1 MKIIFL
7 DIDGV
12 LNCQS
17 MHTDKDDT
25 IIGTMKGKISKR
37 CLDSLNSLVEET
49 GAKIVLS
56 STWRS
61 DNDCEQYLYDIG
73 LKAEIIGKTP
83 HLGKYSL
90 RGNEIR
96 AWMIDNYDIIG
107 KYEHEFHSYI
117 ILDDDSDMLLWQKD
131 NFFHCD
137 SYSGLTTNIAYKAK
151 RFLNRFN

>member
-25 IIGTMKGKISKR
+25 IIGTIKGKISKR
-37 CLDSLNSLVEET
+37 CLDSLNNLVEET
-49 GAKIVLS
+49 CAKIVLS

-61 DNDCEQYLYDIG
+61 DDDCEQYLYDIG

-96 AWMIDNYDIIG
+96 AWIMDNYHIIG
-107 KYEHEFHSYI
+107 KYDNEFNSYI
-117 ILDDDSDMLLWQKD
+117 ILDDDSDMLLWQND

-137 SYSGLTTNIAYKAK
+137 NYSGLTHNIAYKAK
-151 RFLNRFN
+151 RFLNRFD